1 MVKKTIPVLD
11 MSCAVCAGNVERTVA
26 GLEGVA
32 SASVNFSANT
42 ITVEYDPKS
51 IDLRRM
57 QQAVRNAGYDLVIDE
72 TKEVEEEERKRYKAL
87 RRRLVAAW
95 VAAVPVMVLSMTDM
109 GMTACGKW
117 LLAAL
122 TAIVLIYSG
131 REFYVRAWKMLCRRS
146 ANMDTL
152 VALSTASAW
161 LFSLFL
167 IVFPDF
173 SNAHGLG
180 GHVYF
185 DSAAMIAAFVL
196 TGRFLEERAKSS
208 TTSAVKKLIGL
219 QPQTALVVDDEGNS
233 RLLNVNEIHR
243 EEKVLV
249 RPGGRISVDG
259 IVARGESYVDESML
273 TGEPIPVAKRSG
285 AAVYAGTMN
294 QNGALTIEV
303 TAESGE
309 TLLSKI
315 VAAVREAQGS
325 KAPVQRIADAISK
338 YFAFAIVCLAVV
350 TFLLWFFLGNA
361 VAAAVVCA
369 VSVLVIACPCALGL
383 ATPTAI
389 TVGIGRA
396 AENHILIKDAAV
408 LETMCKV
415 TAVVLDKTG
424 TVTEGRPTVVEDEI
438 SPDATTEDLSVL
450 LAMEEQSG
458 HPLAKAVADFL
469 HGRGVSP
476 ASELNGFSAVAGKG
490 VSAMSG
496 AALYWCGNRQMAIDN
511 GAVGASDDEQGG
523 TVVMYI
529 CSPET
534 MQFLRARWRK
544 KWEWLIMRLVYCL
557 LTKSALSLN
566 CNNAGMWWRWSATES
581 TTRKRWLVPM

>member
-42 ITVEYDPKS
+42 ITVEYDPKT

-109 GMTACGKW
+109 GMTACGRW

-196 TGRFLEERAKSS
+196 TGRFLEERAK
-208 TTSAVKKLIGL
+208 A
-219 QPQTALVVDDEGNS
+219 A
-233 RLLNVNEIHR
+233 RLR
-243 EEKVLV
+243 
-249 RPGGRISVDG
+249 R
-259 IVARGESYVDESML
+259 
-273 TGEPIPVAKRSG
+273 
-285 AAVYAGTMN
+285 
-294 QNGALTIEV
+294 
-303 TAESGE
+303 
-309 TLLSKI
+309 
-315 VAAVREAQGS
+315 
-325 KAPVQRIADAISK
+325 
-338 YFAFAIVCLAVV
+338 
-350 TFLLWFFLGNA
+350 
-361 VAAAVVCA
+361 
-369 VSVLVIACPCALGL
+369 
-383 ATPTAI
+383 
-389 TVGIGRA
+389 
-396 AENHILIKDAAV
+396 
-408 LETMCKV
+408 
-415 TAVVLDKTG
+415 
-424 TVTEGRPTVVEDEI
+424 
-438 SPDATTEDLSVL
+438 
-450 LAMEEQSG
+450 
-458 HPLAKAVADFL
+458 
-469 HGRGVSP
+469 
-476 ASELNGFSAVAGKG
+476 
-490 VSAMSG
+490 
-496 AALYWCGNRQMAIDN
+496 
-511 GAVGASDDEQGG
+511 
-523 TVVMYI
+523 
-529 CSPET
+529 
-534 MQFLRARWRK
+534 LR
-544 KWEWLIMRLVYCL
+544 
-557 LTKSALSLN
+557 N
-566 CNNAGMWWRWSATES
+566 
-581 TTRKRWLVPM
+581 

>member
-42 ITVEYDPKS
+42 ITVEYDPKT

-109 GMTACGKW
+109 GMTACGRW

-243 EEKVLV
+243 KEKVLV
-249 RPGGRISVDG
+249 RPGGRIPVDG

-396 AENHILIKDAAV
+396 AENHILMKDA
-408 LETMCKV
+408 
-415 TAVVLDKTG
+415 
-424 TVTEGRPTVVEDEI
+424 
-438 SPDATTEDLSVL
+438 
-450 LAMEEQSG
+450 
-458 HPLAKAVADFL
+458 
-469 HGRGVSP
+469 
-476 ASELNGFSAVAGKG
+476 
-490 VSAMSG
+490 
-496 AALYWCGNRQMAIDN
+496 
-511 GAVGASDDEQGG
+511 SD
-523 TVVMYI
+523 
-529 CSPET
+529 
-534 MQFLRARWRK
+534 
-544 KWEWLIMRLVYCL
+544 
-557 LTKSALSLN
+557 
-566 CNNAGMWWRWSATES
+566 
-581 TTRKRWLVPM
+581 